1 MKVLEAKELA
11 IGYRDRKVVEGVNFK
26 AFKGQFICLLGP
38 NGSGKSTLL
47 RCLAGLLAP
56 QKGAVYLKG
65 QSLYH
70 FLAKDLAKHMAVVLT
85 ERVSVELLRVF
96 DLVAMGR
103 YPYTGIW
110 GRLKEEDNK
119 KVWEALNLVH
129 AQDLAFRYFGELS
142 DGEKQKVLLARALAQ
157 DPELIILDEP
167 TTHLDVRHRL
177 EVTSILRHLSG
188 EKGITIIASLH
199 DLDLALKTCELAIL
213 VKNGKILAWGP
224 PEEILTENIIAE
236 LYDIKDACFNEY
248 LGSLELKAR
257 GHPEIYVFGGGGR
270 AATLYRIL
278 AKRGFGILT
287 GVIHEN
293 DIDYYIARAI
303 GATIISERPFEEIS
317 LEAFKKAS
325 KLLERV
331 SWVVDAGYP
340 VGLLNRRNL
349 ELLRQAVARGKEVYT
364 LRSQKEAFN
373 LYGNL
378 AQGFIYCSNWKNLI
392 DYFCKPQERP
402 RQEAWAEVNQASPC
416 ASVGRGRVIPK
427 ADREEA
433 GHAPV

>member
-11 IGYRDRKVVEGVNFK
+11 VGYRERKVVEEIDFE
-26 AFKGQFICLLGP
+26 AWKGQFICLLGP

-70 FLAKDLAKHMAVVLT
+70 LPARDLAKHMAVVLT
-85 ERVSVELLRVF
+85 ERVSIELLRVF

-103 YPYTGIW
+103 YPYTGLW
-110 GRLKEEDNK
+110 GRLKEADNK

-129 AQDLAFRYFGELS
+129 AQELAFRYFGELS

-157 DPELIILDEP
+157 EPELIILDEP

-177 EVTSILRHLSG
+177 EVISVLRRLAG

-236 LYDIKDACFNEY
+236 LYDIKDACFNEH
-248 LGSLELKAR
+248 LGSLELKSR
-257 GHPEIYVFGGGGR
+257 GSPEIYVFGGGGR
-270 AATLYRIL
+270 AATLYRVL
-278 AKRGFGILT
+278 AKNGFGILT

-293 DIDYYIARAI
+293 DIDYYIAQAV
-303 GATIISERPFEEIS
+303 GATIISEKPFEEIS

-331 SWVVDAGYP
+331 SWVVDVGYP

-349 ELLRQAVARGKEVYT
+349 ELLRQAMVQDKEVYT
-364 LRSQKEAFN
+364 LRPRQEAFK
-373 LYGNL
+373 LYGSL
-378 AQGFIYCSNWKNLI
+378 AQGFIYCSSWKDLME
-392 DYFCKPQERP
+392 YFRNYKETPGQRLT
-402 RQEAWAEVNQASPC
+402 RLRLGQV
-416 ASVGRGRVIPK
+416 
-427 ADREEA
+427 
-433 GHAPV
+433 